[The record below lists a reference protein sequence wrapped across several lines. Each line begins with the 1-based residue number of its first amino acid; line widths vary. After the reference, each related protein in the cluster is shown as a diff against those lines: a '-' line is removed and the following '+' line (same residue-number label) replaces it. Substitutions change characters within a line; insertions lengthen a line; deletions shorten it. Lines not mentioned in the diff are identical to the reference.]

1 MVEVVVVEVVVV
13 EVVVIE
19 AVVVPTPQGSP
30 EKRARNPIQ
39 AKRY

>member
-1 MVEVVVVEVVVV
+1 MEVVVVEVVVV

-30 EKRARNPIQ
+30 EKRARNLIQ
-39 AKRY
+39 SKRY